1 MSSVR
6 GNRETE
12 TLAGRY
18 RIERELGAG
27 AMATVYLARDLKHD
41 RDVAVKI
48 LRPELAESV
57 GRERFLREIQLA
69 AKLAHPHIL
78 PLFDSGD
85 SNGLLYYVM
94 PNVQGRSL
102 RDRLIADR
110 QLPVADALHIAAEVA
125 AALDH
130 AHRQGVVHRDIKP
143 ENIMLQDGHA
153 LVADFGIGKAL
164 SDIADDALTQVGASV
179 GTPAYMS
186 PEQAVGESIDGRSD
200 IYSLGCVLYE
210 MLVGE
215 PPFTGPTAQ
224 SVIAKRFVQTP
235 ADVAALRDTVSRPL
249 ARVVQ
254 RALARTPMDRFETA
268 AELHDA
274 LHASASSST
283 SSQGHPPAKSIAVL
297 PFENL
302 SADKEGDYLG
312 DGLSEEIINVLT
324 QIDGLR
330 VAARTSAFSFR
341 GTRDDLRTIGEKLTV
356 ATVLEGSVRKAGTRL
371 RVSAQL
377 IDVADGYHLW
387 SERYDRELVDVFA
400 VQDEIA
406 AAIAAKLRVTFDTSA
421 ARQRARATPAQVEAF
436 ELFLKARAMVA
447 RRVDMEQAI
456 ALLERVVELD
466 PAHARA
472 HAAIAEAWRL
482 LAGFNRAPAEVAIP
496 RAKQSIAASL
506 TIQPDLP
513 EALAVL
519 AAVAFSFDWDARAA
533 VRYWERALELSPML
547 SEARVMFAL
556 YGLIMGCGDIERGAI
571 EARRAHHDD
580 PRSPTVV
587 ALASQVYD
595 IAGHTAEALLA
606 ARQAVELEP
615 HSLLGLTTLAMVSAE
630 TGDAEAALRHAQRAI
645 DISARSPLM
654 LAVAALAESVR
665 GDADR
670 ANGYFREILVR
681 SEFEPPAYSALTLAA
696 MAAARMDDAVDF
708 ACRSADAHELLAGF
722 ALYMPV
728 YAPLRAHPRFAELRD
743 KLTR

>member
-1 MSSVR
+1 MTSVR
-6 GNRETE
+6 GDPRPD

-18 RIERELGAG
+18 RIEREIGAG

-48 LRPELAESV
+48 LRPDLAESV
-57 GRERFLREIQLA
+57 GRERFLREIHLA

-85 SNGLLYYVM
+85 DGAVYYVM
-94 PNVQGRSL
+94 PNVQGHSL
-102 RDRLIADR
+102 RDRITADR
-110 QLPVADALHIAAEVA
+110 QLPVADAVRIASEIA

-164 SDIADDALTQVGASV
+164 SDVADHTLTQIGTSV

-215 PPFTGPTAQ
+215 PPFTGPTVQ

-235 ADVAALRDTVSRPL
+235 ADVAALRDAVSRPV

-254 RALARTPMDRFETA
+254 RALARSPMDRFETA
-268 AELHDA
+268 ADLRDA
-274 LHASASSST
+274 LLASTSSST
-283 SSQGHPPAKSIAVL
+283 PAQGRAPAQSIAVL

-302 SADKEGDYLG
+302 SADKESDYLG
-312 DGLSEEIINVLT
+312 DGISEEIINVLT
-324 QIDGLR
+324 KIEGLR
-330 VAARTSAFSFR
+330 VAARTSAFSFK
-341 GTRDDLRTIGEKLTV
+341 GTRDDLRTIGEKLNV

-371 RVSAQL
+371 RVTAQL

-406 AAIAAKLRVTFDTSA
+406 AAIAAKLQVTFDTSTT
-421 ARQRARATPAQVEAF
+421 RQRARATPAQVEAF
-436 ELFLKARAMVA
+436 ELFLKARAIVA
-447 RRVDMEQAI
+447 RRVDMDGAI
-456 ALLERVVELD
+456 TLLERVVELD

-482 LAGFNRAPAEVAIP
+482 LATLNRVPLEVAIP
-496 RAKQSIAASL
+496 RAKQSIAAAL
-506 TIQPDLP
+506 AIQPDLP

-519 AAVAFSFDWDARAA
+519 AVIAFSFDWDARTA
-533 VRYWERALELSPML
+533 VRHWERALEVSPMQ

-556 YGLIMGCGDIERGAI
+556 YGLTMGCGDIERAAV
-571 EARRAHHDD
+571 EARRAHQDD

-587 ALASQVYD
+587 ALAAQVYD
-595 IAGHTAEALLA
+595 MAGLTAEALA
-606 ARQAVELEP
+606 AAQQSVEMEP
-615 HSLLGLTTLAMVSAE
+615 QSILGLTTLAVLCAE
-630 TGDAEAALRHAQRAI
+630 TGDADSALRHAERAI
-645 DISARSPLM
+645 DISARSPFM
-654 LAVAALAESVR
+654 LAVAAFVAAAR
-665 GDADR
+665 GDVDR
-670 ANGYFREILVR
+670 AGGYFREILVR
-681 SEFEPPAYSALTLAA
+681 SEFEPPAYSALT
-696 MAAARMDDAVDF
+696 MAAIAAGRLDDAIDF

-722 ALYMPV
+722 ALYMPL
-728 YAPLRAHPRFAELRD
+728 YAPLRAHPRFAEVRAR
-743 KLTR
+743 LTR

>member
-1 MSSVR
+1 MTSVR
-6 GNRETE
+6 GDPRPD

-18 RIERELGAG
+18 RIEREIGAG

-48 LRPELAESV
+48 LRPDLAESV
-57 GRERFLREIQLA
+57 GRERFLREIHLA
-69 AKLAHPHIL
+69 ARLAHPHIL

-85 SNGLLYYVM
+85 DGALYYVM
-94 PNVQGRSL
+94 PNVQGHSL
-102 RDRLIADR
+102 RDRITADR
-110 QLPVADALHIAAEVA
+110 QLPVADAVRIASEIA

-164 SDIADDALTQVGASV
+164 SDVADHTLTQIGTSV

-215 PPFTGPTAQ
+215 PPFTGPTVQ

-235 ADVAALRDTVSRPL
+235 ADVAALRDAVSRPV

-254 RALARTPMDRFETA
+254 RALARSPMDRFETA
-268 AELHDA
+268 ADLRDA
-274 LHASASSST
+274 LLASTSSST
-283 SSQGHPPAKSIAVL
+283 PVQGHAPAQSIAVL

-302 SADKEGDYLG
+302 SAHKESDYLG
-312 DGLSEEIINVLT
+312 DGISEEIINVLT
-324 QIDGLR
+324 KIEGLR
-330 VAARTSAFSFR
+330 VAARTSAFSFK
-341 GTRDDLRTIGEKLTV
+341 GTRDDLRTIGEKLNV

-371 RVSAQL
+371 RVTAQL

-406 AAIAAKLRVTFDTSA
+406 AAIAAKLQVTFDTSTT
-421 ARQRARATPAQVEAF
+421 RQRARATPAQVEAF
-436 ELFLKARAMVA
+436 ELFLKARAIVA
-447 RRVDMEQAI
+447 RRVDMDGAI
-456 ALLERVVELD
+456 TLLERVVELD

-482 LAGFNRAPAEVAIP
+482 LATLNRVPLEVAIP
-496 RAKQSIAASL
+496 RAKQSIAAAL
-506 TIQPDLP
+506 AIQPDLP

-519 AAVAFSFDWDARAA
+519 AVIAFSFDWDARTA
-533 VRYWERALELSPML
+533 VRHWERALEVSPMQ

-556 YGLIMGCGDIERGAI
+556 YGLTMGCGDIERAAV
-571 EARRAHHDD
+571 EARRAHQDD

-587 ALASQVYD
+587 ALAAQVYD
-595 IAGHTAEALLA
+595 MAGLTAEALA
-606 ARQAVELEP
+606 AAQQSVEMEP
-615 HSLLGLTTLAMVSAE
+615 QSILGLTTLAVLCAE
-630 TGDAEAALRHAQRAI
+630 TGDADSALRHAERAI
-645 DISARSPLM
+645 DISARSPFM
-654 LAVAALAESVR
+654 LAVAAFVAAAR
-665 GDADR
+665 GDVDR
-670 ANGYFREILVR
+670 AGGYFREILVR
-681 SEFEPPAYSALTLAA
+681 SEFEPPAYSALT
-696 MAAARMDDAVDF
+696 MAAIAAGRLDDAIDF

-722 ALYMPV
+722 ALYMPL
-728 YAPLRAHPRFAELRD
+728 YAPLRAHPRFAEVRAR
-743 KLTR
+743 LTR

>member
-1 MSSVR
+1 MTSVR
-6 GNRETE
+6 GDPRPD

-18 RIERELGAG
+18 RIEREIGAG

-48 LRPELAESV
+48 LRPDLAESV
-57 GRERFLREIQLA
+57 GRERFLREIHLA

-85 SNGLLYYVM
+85 DGALYYVM
-94 PNVQGRSL
+94 PNVQGHSL
-102 RDRLIADR
+102 RDRITADR
-110 QLPVADALHIAAEVA
+110 QLPVADAVRIASEIA

-164 SDIADDALTQVGASV
+164 SDVADHSLTQIGTSV

-215 PPFTGPTAQ
+215 PPFTGPTVQ

-235 ADVAALRDTVSRPL
+235 ADVAALRDAVSRPV

-254 RALARTPMDRFETA
+254 RALARSPMDRFETA
-268 AELHDA
+268 ADLRDA
-274 LHASASSST
+274 LLASTSSST
-283 SSQGHPPAKSIAVL
+283 PVQGHAPAQSIAVL

-302 SADKEGDYLG
+302 SADKESDYLG
-312 DGLSEEIINVLT
+312 DGISEEIINVLT
-324 QIDGLR
+324 KIEGLR
-330 VAARTSAFSFR
+330 VAGRTSAFSFK
-341 GTRDDLRTIGEKLTV
+341 GTRDDLRTIGEKLNV

-371 RVSAQL
+371 RVTAQL

-406 AAIAAKLRVTFDTSA
+406 AAIAAKLQVTFDTSTT
-421 ARQRARATPAQVEAF
+421 RQRARATPAQVEAF
-436 ELFLKARAMVA
+436 ELFLKARAIVA
-447 RRVDMEQAI
+447 RRVDMDGAI
-456 ALLERVVELD
+456 TLLERVVELD

-482 LAGFNRAPAEVAIP
+482 LATLNRVPLEVAIP
-496 RAKQSIAASL
+496 RAKQSIAAAL
-506 TIQPDLP
+506 AIQPDLP

-519 AAVAFSFDWDARAA
+519 AVIAFSFDWDARTA
-533 VRYWERALELSPML
+533 VRHWERALEVSPMQ

-556 YGLIMGCGDIERGAI
+556 YGLTMGCGDIERAAV
-571 EARRAHHDD
+571 EARRAHQDD

-587 ALASQVYD
+587 ALAAQVYD
-595 IAGHTAEALLA
+595 MAGLTAEALA
-606 ARQAVELEP
+606 AAQQSVEMEP
-615 HSLLGLTTLAMVSAE
+615 QSILGLTTLAVLCAE
-630 TGDAEAALRHAQRAI
+630 TGDADSALRHAERAI
-645 DISARSPLM
+645 DISARSPFM
-654 LAVAALAESVR
+654 LAVAAFVAAAR
-665 GDADR
+665 GDVDR
-670 ANGYFREILVR
+670 AGGYFREILVR
-681 SEFEPPAYSALTLAA
+681 SEFEPPAYSALT
-696 MAAARMDDAVDF
+696 MAAIAAGRLDDAIDF

-722 ALYMPV
+722 ALYMPL
-728 YAPLRAHPRFAELRD
+728 YAPLRAHPRFAEVRAR
-743 KLTR
+743 LTR

>member
-1 MSSVR
+1 MTSVR
-6 GNRETE
+6 GDPRPD

-18 RIERELGAG
+18 RIEREIGAG

-48 LRPELAESV
+48 LRPDLAESV
-57 GRERFLREIQLA
+57 GRERFLREIHLA

-85 SNGLLYYVM
+85 DGAVYYVM
-94 PNVQGRSL
+94 PNVQGHSL
-102 RDRLIADR
+102 RDRITADR
-110 QLPVADALHIAAEVA
+110 QLPVADAVRIASEIA

-164 SDIADDALTQVGASV
+164 SDVADHSLTQIGTSV

-215 PPFTGPTAQ
+215 PPFTGPTVQ

-235 ADVAALRDTVSRPL
+235 ADVAALRDAVSRPV

-254 RALARTPMDRFETA
+254 RALARSPMDRFETA
-268 AELHDA
+268 ADLRDA
-274 LHASASSST
+274 LLASASSST
-283 SSQGHPPAKSIAVL
+283 PAQGRTPAQSIAVL

-302 SADKEGDYLG
+302 SADKESDYLG
-312 DGLSEEIINVLT
+312 DGISEEIINVLT
-324 QIDGLR
+324 KIEGLR
-330 VAARTSAFSFR
+330 VAARTSAFSFK
-341 GTRDDLRTIGEKLTV
+341 GTRDDLRTIGEKLNV

-371 RVSAQL
+371 RVTAQL

-406 AAIAAKLRVTFDTSA
+406 AAIAAKLQVTFDTSTT
-421 ARQRARATPAQVEAF
+421 RQRARATPAQVEAF
-436 ELFLKARAMVA
+436 ELFLKARAIVA
-447 RRVDMEQAI
+447 RRVDMDGAI
-456 ALLERVVELD
+456 TLLERVVELD

-482 LAGFNRAPAEVAIP
+482 LATLNRVPLEVAIP
-496 RAKQSIAASL
+496 RAKQSIAAAL
-506 TIQPDLP
+506 AIQPDLP

-519 AAVAFSFDWDARAA
+519 AVIAFSFDWDARTA
-533 VRYWERALELSPML
+533 VRHWERALEVSPMQ

-556 YGLIMGCGDIERGAI
+556 YGLTMGCGDIERAAV
-571 EARRAHHDD
+571 EARRAHQDD

-587 ALASQVYD
+587 ALAAQVYD
-595 IAGHTAEALLA
+595 MAGLTAEALA
-606 ARQAVELEP
+606 AAQQSVEMEP
-615 HSLLGLTTLAMVSAE
+615 QSILGLTTLAVLCAE
-630 TGDAEAALRHAQRAI
+630 TGDADSALRHAERAI
-645 DISARSPLM
+645 DISARSPFM
-654 LAVAALAESVR
+654 LAVAAFVAAAR
-665 GDADR
+665 GDVDR
-670 ANGYFREILVR
+670 AGGYFREILVR
-681 SEFEPPAYSALTLAA
+681 SEFEPPAYSALT
-696 MAAARMDDAVDF
+696 MAAIAAGRLDDAIDF

-722 ALYMPV
+722 ALYMPL
-728 YAPLRAHPRFAELRD
+728 YAPLRAHPRFAEVRAR
-743 KLTR
+743 LTR

>member
-6 GNRETE
+6 NDLGPR

-18 RIERELGAG
+18 RIEREIGAG

-48 LRPELAESV
+48 LRPDLAESV
-57 GRERFLREIQLA
+57 GRERFLREIHLA

-85 SNGLLYYVM
+85 SDGALYYVM
-94 PNVQGRSL
+94 PNVQGHSL
-102 RDRLIADR
+102 RERLIADR
-110 QLPVADALHIAAEVA
+110 QLPVADAVRIASDVA

-130 AHRQGVVHRDIKP
+130 AHREGIVHRDIKP

-164 SDIADDALTQVGASV
+164 SDVADDSLTQIGTSV

-235 ADVAALRDTVSRPL
+235 ADVSALRETVSRPL
-249 ARVVQ
+249 ARIVQ

-268 AELHDA
+268 ADMRDA
-274 LHASASSST
+274 LHASLMSST
-283 SSQGHPPAKSIAVL
+283 PAQGQAPAQSIAVL
-297 PFENL
+297 PFANL
-302 SADKEGDYLG
+302 SADTDTDYLG
-312 DGLSEEIINVLT
+312 DGISEEIINVLT

-341 GTRDDLRTIGEKLTV
+341 GTRDDLRTIGEKLNV

-371 RVSAQL
+371 RVTAQL

-406 AAIAAKLRVTFDTSA
+406 AAIAAKLQVTFDTTA
-421 ARQRARATPAQVEAF
+421 TKKRARATPAQVEAF
-436 ELFLKARAMVA
+436 ELFVKARAIVA
-447 RRVDMEQAI
+447 RRVDMDRAI
-456 ALLERVVELD
+456 TMLERVVELD

-472 HAAIAEAWRL
+472 HAMIAEAWRL
-482 LAGFNRAPAEVAIP
+482 LATYNRAPPEIALP
-496 RAKQSIAASL
+496 RAKQSIAAAL
-506 TIQPDLP
+506 AIHPDLP
-513 EALAVL
+513 DALAVH
-519 AAVAFSFDWDARAA
+519 AVIAFSFDWDARTA
-533 VRYWERALELSPML
+533 VRYWERALELGPMQ

-556 YGLIMGCGDIERGAI
+556 YGLVLGCGDVARATI
-571 EARRAHHDD
+571 EARRAHQDD
-580 PRSPTVV
+580 PRSSTVV
-587 ALASQVYD
+587 ALAAQVYD
-595 IAGHTAEALLA
+595 VAGLTDEALAA
-606 ARQAVELEP
+606 ARQSVELEP
-615 HSLLGLTTLAMVSAE
+615 QSILGLTTLALVCAE
-630 TGDAEAALRHAQRAI
+630 TGDAASALRHAQRAL
-645 DISARSPLM
+645 DISARSPL
-654 LAVAALAESVR
+654 LLGVASFAAAAS
-665 GDADR
+665 GDVDR
-670 ANGYFREILVR
+670 ADAYFREILVR
-681 SEFEPPAYSALTLAA
+681 SEFEPPAYSALT
-696 MAAARMDDAVDF
+696 MAAIAAGRMDDAVDF
-708 ACRSADAHELLAGF
+708 AGRSADAHELLAGF
-722 ALYMPV
+722 ALYMPL
-728 YAPLRAHPRFAELRD
+728 YAPLRAHPRFAEVRG

>member
-1 MSSVR
+1 MTSVR
-6 GNRETE
+6 GDPRPD

-18 RIERELGAG
+18 RIEREIGAG

-48 LRPELAESV
+48 LRPDLAESV
-57 GRERFLREIQLA
+57 GRERFLREIHLA

-85 SNGLLYYVM
+85 DGALYYVM
-94 PNVQGRSL
+94 PNVQGHSL
-102 RDRLIADR
+102 RDRIISDR
-110 QLPVADALHIAAEVA
+110 QLPVADAVRIASEIA

-164 SDIADDALTQVGASV
+164 SDVADHSLTQIGMSV

-215 PPFTGPTAQ
+215 PPFTGPTVQ

-235 ADVAALRDTVSRPL
+235 ADVAALRDAVSRPV

-254 RALARTPMDRFETA
+254 RALARSPMDRFETA
-268 AELHDA
+268 ADLRDA
-274 LHASASSST
+274 LLASTSSST
-283 SSQGHPPAKSIAVL
+283 PAQGRAPAQSIAVL

-302 SADKEGDYLG
+302 SADKDSDYLG
-312 DGLSEEIINVLT
+312 DGISEEIINVLT

-330 VAARTSAFSFR
+330 VAARTSAFSFK
-341 GTRDDLRTIGEKLTV
+341 GTRDDLRTIGEKLNV

-371 RVSAQL
+371 RVTAQL

-387 SERYDRELVDVFA
+387 SERYDREVVDVFA

-406 AAIAAKLRVTFDTSA
+406 AAIAAKLQVTFDTSTTK
-421 ARQRARATPAQVEAF
+421 QRARATPAQVEAF
-436 ELFLKARAMVA
+436 ELFLKARAIVA
-447 RRVDMEQAI
+447 RRVDMEGAI
-456 ALLERVVELD
+456 TLLERVVELD
-466 PAHARA
+466 PTHARA

-482 LAGFNRAPAEVAIP
+482 LATFNRAPVEVAIP
-496 RAKQSIAASL
+496 RAKQSIAAAL
-506 TIQPDLP
+506 AIHPDLP

-519 AAVAFSFDWDARAA
+519 AVIAFSFDWDARTA
-533 VRYWERALELSPML
+533 VRHWERALEVSPMQ

-556 YGLIMGCGDIERGAI
+556 YGLTMGCGDIERAAV
-571 EARRAHHDD
+571 EARRAHQDD

-587 ALASQVYD
+587 ALAAQVYD
-595 IAGHTAEALLA
+595 MAGLTAEALVA
-606 ARQAVELEP
+606 ARQSVEMEP
-615 HSLLGLTTLAMVSAE
+615 QSILGLTTLAMLCAE
-630 TGDAEAALRHAQRAI
+630 TGDADSAFRHAQRAL
-645 DISARSPLM
+645 DISARSPFM
-654 LAVAALAESVR
+654 LAVAAFVAAAR
-665 GDADR
+665 GDVDR
-670 ANGYFREILVR
+670 AGGYFREILVR
-681 SEFEPPAYSALTLAA
+681 SEFEPPAYSALT
-696 MAAARMDDAVDF
+696 MAATAAGRLDDAVDF

-722 ALYMPV
+722 ALYMPL
-728 YAPLRAHPRFAELRD
+728 YAPLRAHPRFAEVRAR
-743 KLTR
+743 LTR

>member
-1 MSSVR
+1 MTSVR
-6 GNRETE
+6 GDPRPD

-18 RIERELGAG
+18 RIEREIGAG

-48 LRPELAESV
+48 LRPDLAESV
-57 GRERFLREIQLA
+57 GRERFLREIHLA

-85 SNGLLYYVM
+85 DGALYYVM
-94 PNVQGRSL
+94 PNVQGHSL
-102 RDRLIADR
+102 RDRITADR
-110 QLPVADALHIAAEVA
+110 QLPVADAVRIASEIA

-164 SDIADDALTQVGASV
+164 SDVADHSLTQIGTSV

-215 PPFTGPTAQ
+215 PPFTGPTVQ

-235 ADVAALRDTVSRPL
+235 ADVAALRDAVSRPV

-254 RALARTPMDRFETA
+254 RALARSPMDRFETA
-268 AELHDA
+268 ADLRDA
-274 LHASASSST
+274 LLASTSSST
-283 SSQGHPPAKSIAVL
+283 PAQGRAPAQSIAVL

-302 SADKEGDYLG
+302 SADKESDYLG
-312 DGLSEEIINVLT
+312 DGISEEIINVLT

-330 VAARTSAFSFR
+330 VAARTSAFSFK
-341 GTRDDLRTIGEKLTV
+341 GTRDDLRTIGEKLNV

-371 RVSAQL
+371 RVTAQL

-406 AAIAAKLRVTFDTSA
+406 AAIAAKLQVTFDTSTT
-421 ARQRARATPAQVEAF
+421 RQRARATPAQVEAF
-436 ELFLKARAMVA
+436 ELFLKARAIVA
-447 RRVDMEQAI
+447 RRVDMDGAI
-456 ALLERVVELD
+456 TLLERVVELD

-482 LAGFNRAPAEVAIP
+482 LATLNRVPLEVAIP
-496 RAKQSIAASL
+496 RAKQSIAAAL
-506 TIQPDLP
+506 AIQPDLP

-519 AAVAFSFDWDARAA
+519 AVIAFSFDWDARTA
-533 VRYWERALELSPML
+533 VRHWERALEVSPMQ

-556 YGLIMGCGDIERGAI
+556 YGLIMGCGDIERASI
-571 EARRAHHDD
+571 EAH
-580 PRSPTVV
+580 
-587 ALASQVYD
+587 
-595 IAGHTAEALLA
+595 
-606 ARQAVELEP
+606 
-615 HSLLGLTTLAMVSAE
+615 
-630 TGDAEAALRHAQRAI
+630 
-645 DISARSPLM
+645 ARSWTTRATRRWSRWPRRCTIWPSSRPKRSRPPSSRSRWSRSRS
-654 LAVAALAESVR
+654 LA
-665 GDADR
+665 
-670 ANGYFREILVR
+670 
-681 SEFEPPAYSALTLAA
+681 
-696 MAAARMDDAVDF
+696 
-708 ACRSADAHELLAGF
+708 
-722 ALYMPV
+722 
-728 YAPLRAHPRFAELRD
+728 
-743 KLTR
+743 

>member
-1 MSSVR
+1 MTSVR
-6 GNRETE
+6 GDPRPD

-18 RIERELGAG
+18 RIEREIGAG

-48 LRPELAESV
+48 LRPDLAESV
-57 GRERFLREIQLA
+57 GRERFLREIHLA

-78 PLFDSGD
+78 PLFDSGESD
-85 SNGLLYYVM
+85 GSLYYVM
-94 PNVQGRSL
+94 PNVQGHSL
-102 RDRLIADR
+102 RDRIIADR
-110 QLPVADALHIAAEVA
+110 QLPVADAVRIASEIA

-164 SDIADDALTQVGASV
+164 SDVADHTLTQIGTSV

-215 PPFTGPTAQ
+215 PPFTGPTVQ

-235 ADVAALRDTVSRPL
+235 ADVAALRDAVSRPV

-254 RALARTPMDRFETA
+254 RALARSPMDRFETA
-268 AELHDA
+268 ADLRDA
-274 LHASASSST
+274 LLASTSSST
-283 SSQGHPPAKSIAVL
+283 PAQGRAPAQSIAVL

-302 SADKEGDYLG
+302 SADKESDYLG
-312 DGLSEEIINVLT
+312 DGISEEIINVLT
-324 QIDGLR
+324 KIEGLR
-330 VAARTSAFSFR
+330 VAGRTSAFSFK
-341 GTRDDLRTIGEKLTV
+341 GTRDDLRTIGEKLNV

-371 RVSAQL
+371 RVTAQL

-406 AAIAAKLRVTFDTSA
+406 AAIAAKLQVTFDTSTT
-421 ARQRARATPAQVEAF
+421 RQRARATPAQVEAF
-436 ELFLKARAMVA
+436 ELFLKARAIVA
-447 RRVDMEQAI
+447 RRVDMDGAI
-456 ALLERVVELD
+456 TLLERVVELD

-482 LAGFNRAPAEVAIP
+482 LATLNRVPLEVAIP
-496 RAKQSIAASL
+496 RAKQSIAAAL
-506 TIQPDLP
+506 AIQPDLP

-519 AAVAFSFDWDARAA
+519 AVIAFSFDWDARTA
-533 VRYWERALELSPML
+533 VRHWERALEVSPMQ

-556 YGLIMGCGDIERGAI
+556 YGLTMGCGDIERAAV
-571 EARRAHHDD
+571 EARRAHQDD

-587 ALASQVYD
+587 ALAAQVYD
-595 IAGHTAEALLA
+595 MAGLTAEALA
-606 ARQAVELEP
+606 AAEQSVEMEP
-615 HSLLGLTTLAMVSAE
+615 QSILGLTTLAVLCAE
-630 TGDAEAALRHAQRAI
+630 TGDADSALRHAERAI
-645 DISARSPLM
+645 DISARSPFM
-654 LAVAALAESVR
+654 LAVAAFVAAAR
-665 GDADR
+665 GDVDR
-670 ANGYFREILVR
+670 AGGYFREILVR
-681 SEFEPPAYSALTLAA
+681 SEFEPPAYSALT
-696 MAAARMDDAVDF
+696 MAAIAAGRLDDAIDF

-722 ALYMPV
+722 ALYMPL
-728 YAPLRAHPRFAELRD
+728 YAPLRAHPRFAEVRAR
-743 KLTR
+743 LTR